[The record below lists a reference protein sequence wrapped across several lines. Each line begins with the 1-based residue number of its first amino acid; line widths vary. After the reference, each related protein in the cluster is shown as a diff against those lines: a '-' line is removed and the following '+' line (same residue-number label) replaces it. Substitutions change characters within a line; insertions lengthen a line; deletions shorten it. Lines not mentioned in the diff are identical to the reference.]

1 MAYRRFLAR
10 HLRARDWRAG
20 VGGRSS
26 RRKREEHAVG
36 RHCCFLLFSCSELL
50 TVALTYLSR
59 LEDAVVYGERNGG
72 RDRFSGCC
80 CLESCGL
87 DALIW

>member
-1 MAYRRFLAR
+1 MAYRRFLAG
-10 HLRARDWRAG
+10 HLRAGDWRAG

-36 RHCCFLLFSCSELL
+36 RHCCILLFLVLELL
-50 TVALTYLSR
+50 TVALTYLLR
-59 LEDAVVYGERNGG
+59 LENAVVCGERNGG

-80 CLESCGL
+80 FLESCGL
-87 DALIW
+87 DMA